1 MMNKQAKN
9 CGRSIFT
16 LDQFIPYHIRIAGQP
31 GENWSNWIEPTDIH
45 IETDTSGLVTTIL
58 TVTFDQ
64 AALLG
69 LLRRLY
75 HLGYPLISVNYIQPR
90 RDDHD

>member
-1 MMNKQAKN
+1 MNKQAKDS
-9 CGRSIFT
+9 GRSKFT
-16 LDQFIPYHIRIAGQP
+16 LDQFIPYQIRIAGQP
-31 GENWSNWIEPTDIH
+31 DENWSNWIEPTDIH
-45 IETDTSGLVTTIL
+45 IEADTSGLVTTIL

-75 HLGYPLISVNYIQPR
+75 HLGYPLISVNYIQSR
-90 RDDHD
+90 REDHD